1 MLNHAFE
8 MILANRVE
16 LNIDARNVR
25 SQRAIE
31 RLGAVRDG
39 VLRCHTIHAGWF
51 CSRHY
56 ELLLHDEGLASH
68 KNLARKAPGRAY
80 FGRVLKSAS
89 SNCDGHHK

>member
-16 LNIDARNVR
+16 LNTDARNVR

-39 VLRCHTIHAGWF
+39 VFTLSHNHARWF
-51 CSRHY
+51 CSRHS
-56 ELLLHDEGLASH
+56 ELFLHDEGLASN
-68 KNLARKAPGRAY
+68 KNLAQKSPERPHFGVLSGLGLLAP
-80 FGRVLKSAS
+80 V
-89 SNCDGHHK
+89 